1 MDWSIVSSVSTMVS
15 AIVGVI
21 LCYQLFQTKKQF
33 LENHR
38 IQRNVYTTD
47 LMRWWIENITSS
59 MEAARQFVE
68 RLSIDQ
74 CEMIIK
80 GGNIKLVLLSTE
92 DNKSDYMID
101 KLKICLGDN
110 YSKIKVL
117 NDIVEIESPETA
129 RIKSLCAKYLNTTET
144 VLSAWRHNTANR
156 EIIAE
161 EFEYIIHG
169 KKNFKM
175 LENFRLKNG
184 GVECF
189 PSIIE
194 FIESM
199 KNAKQQA
206 GEKPANI

>member
-1 MDWSIVSSVSTMVS
+1 MNWDIISSISAMVS

-21 LCYQLFQTKKQF
+21 LCYQLFQTRKQF

-47 LMRWWIENITSS
+47 LMRWWVENITSTL
-59 MEAARQFVE
+59 EAARQFVE
-68 RLSIDQ
+68 RLSPDQ

-80 GGNIKLVLLSTE
+80 GGNIKLVLVNTE
-92 DNKSDYMID
+92 NNRPDYMID

-110 YSKIKVL
+110 FTKIKMV

-144 VLSAWRHNTANR
+144 VLSAWRHNTATR
-156 EIIAE
+156 RIISE

-169 KKNFKM
+169 NMNCKL
-175 LENFRLKNG
+175 LENFRLKLG

-189 PSIIE
+189 PSIDE
-194 FIESM
+194 FIKSM
-199 KNAKQQA
+199 QQSKNHP
-206 GEKPANI
+206 GEAPANI